1 MPFPVLIAVRRLIQA
16 VVVGT
21 TLHAACAVALLAL
34 TITTPAAAQ
43 TGDAKVLTLSGARA
57 MADAAEA
64 EARRNNWNVAIAVVD
79 AHGELIFFQK
89 MDNVQQQSVDIAQA
103 KARTAAR
110 MRRPTKALDDAVT
123 GGRMALLAV
132 DGVLP
137 LEGGVP
143 IIHNGVVIGAVGV
156 SGVTSAQD
164 AQVAAAGIRA
174 VLP

>member
-1 MPFPVLIAVRRLIQA
+1 MPFRAIL
-16 VVVGT
+16 
-21 TLHAACAVALLAL
+21 VALLAL
-34 TITTPAAAQ
+34 TIAAPAMAQ
-43 TGDAKVLTLSGARA
+43 TADAKVLTLAGARA

-64 EARRNNWNVAIAVVD
+64 EARKNNWNVAIAVVD

-110 MRRPTKALDDAVT
+110 MRRPTKALDDAVA
-123 GGRMALLAV
+123 GGRMALVAV
-132 DGVLP
+132 EGVLP

-143 IIHNGVVIGAVGV
+143 IIHNGIVIGAVGV